1 MSGEES
7 GGPGTDPDY
16 LVVGHISKPHGT
28 RGEVFVWP
36 LTDRPEDIFAAG
48 HAVRLGDT
56 EGALDDDAPDLEV
69 ERTPR
74 PFKRGLLVKFVG
86 LDDRDG
92 TDPLAGRYLLVPVG
106 MLAPLEDDEVFYH
119 QLLGMAVQTVDGE
132 AVGTVREVF
141 ETEPA
146 HLLQVRGEDGKE
158 HLIPYTKRIVKTTD
172 VEGRRL
178 VIKPPPGL
186 LEL

>member
-1 MSGEES
+1 MTGT
-7 GGPGTDPDY
+7 GGSEDPDH

-28 RGEVFVWP
+28 RGELFVWP
-36 LTDRPEDIFAAG
+36 LTDQPEDVFAAG
-48 HAVRLGDT
+48 RVVRLGDT
-56 EGALDDDAPDLEV
+56 DAALADDAPELEV

-86 LDDRDG
+86 LDDRHD
-92 TDPLAGRYLLVPVG
+92 TDPLAGCYLLAPVG
-106 MLAPLEDDEVFYH
+106 TLAPLADDEIYYH
-119 QLLGMAVQTVDGE
+119 QLLGMAVETVDGA

-158 HLIPYTKRIVKTTD
+158 HLIPFTKRIVKTTD
-172 VEGRRL
+172 PESRRI

-186 LEL
+186 LDL